1 MKISKENESLL
12 KRYLFILIISSAL
25 ARALIAYFLD
35 LGSNEA
41 YYWTYGLYPDV
52 SHLDQP
58 PMIGW
63 FIQLFTVNLYFK
75 GEIFL
80 RLAAIAVGS
89 LNTWII
95 FILGRRIK
103 NELTGFYAAILYTAS
118 LYCSIFIGTFINPDT
133 PQSLFYLLSIY
144 FLHEG
149 LIVKYEACD
158 ESKLLCRMSLV
169 LAGLFI
175 GLALLSKYSS
185 IFLWVGVGVY
195 VLSHD
200 RKMLKEPFLYI
211 AAIISALFII
221 PIFYWNY
228 NNDFASFTFQ
238 GAKLLSIE
246 NGINLKFLLGEVNRA
261 FIYNNPINIL
271 IVFAAIFS
279 FNKRRFLKDSQ
290 YSLLLSLALPI
301 IIFFLATSLFT
312 ETLPNWSAPGY
323 FTLILISAAY
333 LSSKYE
339 IHNKGTKGIILPSPL
354 RYSLSLFIIAITFGL
369 AQYFTGFMN
378 VEVKRDKD
386 YKIGSDDFTL
396 ERYGWD
402 KLADEFKVL
411 READI
416 ATKKM
421 DAKTFIL
428 SPLWSDAALCDY
440 YLASPNNTTVKTI
453 GLLNETR
460 KYAWITDELGS
471 FKMGENAYYIES
483 SRDKKSMLELGN
495 RYFKHV
501 ELAKTIYIKRL
512 HQPVLRFTIYR
523 FRELSVIP
531 ERELCS
537 FTKY

>member
-1 MKISKENESLL
+1 MKVLKENESLL
-12 KRYLFILIISSAL
+12 KRYLFILIVSSAL

-41 YYWTYGLYPDV
+41 YYWTYGLYPDM
-52 SHLDQP
+52 SHLDHP

-80 RLAAIAVGS
+80 RLASIAIGS

-118 LYCSIFIGTFINPDT
+118 LYCSIFVGTFINPDT

-149 LIVKYEACD
+149 LIVKYEVCD

-169 LAGLFI
+169 LAGLFM

-195 VLSHD
+195 VLSQD

-228 NNDFASFTFQ
+228 NNDFASFSFQ
-238 GAKLLSIE
+238 GAKLLSLE
-246 NGINLKFLLGEVNRA
+246 NGVNLKYLLGEVTRA
-261 FIYNNPINIL
+261 LIYNNPINII
-271 IVFAAIFS
+271 IVIAAIFS
-279 FNKRRFLKDSQ
+279 FNKRRFLSDSQ

-301 IIFFLATSLFT
+301 IIFFLLASLFT
-312 ETLPNWSAPGY
+312 ETMPNWSAPGY

-333 LSSKYE
+333 LSSKYK
-339 IHNKGTKGIILPSPL
+339 IHKKGTKGIILPSPL
-354 RYSLSLFIIAITFGL
+354 RYSLSLFIITITVGL

-378 VEVKRDKD
+378 VEVKRDKA
-386 YKIGSDDFTL
+386 YKIGNNDFTL

-402 KLADEFKVL
+402 KLADEFKAL
-411 READI
+411 KEADI
-416 ATKKM
+416 ATGKM
-421 DAKTFIL
+421 ATNTFIL
-428 SPLWSDAALCDY
+428 SSLWSDASMCDY
-440 YLASPNNTTVKTI
+440 YLASPNNMVVKTI

-471 FKMGENAYYIES
+471 LKMGENAYYIES
-483 SRDKKSMLELGN
+483 SRDSKSLIDLGN
-495 RYFKHV
+495 HYFKHT
-501 ELAKTIYIKRL
+501 ELAKTLYIKRL
-512 HQPVLRFTIYR
+512 NQPVLRFKIYR
-523 FRELSVIP
+523 FKELSVIP

>member
-1 MKISKENESLL
+1 M
-12 KRYLFILIISSAL
+12 
-25 ARALIAYFLD
+25 
-35 LGSNEA
+35 
-41 YYWTYGLYPDV
+41 
-52 SHLDQP
+52 
-58 PMIGW
+58 
-63 FIQLFTVNLYFK
+63 
-75 GEIFL
+75 
-80 RLAAIAVGS
+80 
-89 LNTWII
+89 
-95 FILGRRIK
+95 
-103 NELTGFYAAILYTAS
+103 
-118 LYCSIFIGTFINPDT
+118 
-133 PQSLFYLLSIY
+133 
-144 FLHEG
+144 
-149 LIVKYEACD
+149 
-158 ESKLLCRMSLV
+158 
-169 LAGLFI
+169 
-175 GLALLSKYSS
+175 
-185 IFLWVGVGVY
+185 
-195 VLSHD
+195 
-200 RKMLKEPFLYI
+200 
-211 AAIISALFII
+211 
-221 PIFYWNY
+221 
-228 NNDFASFTFQ
+228 
-238 GAKLLSIE
+238 
-246 NGINLKFLLGEVNRA
+246 
-261 FIYNNPINIL
+261 
-271 IVFAAIFS
+271 
-279 FNKRRFLKDSQ
+279 
-290 YSLLLSLALPI
+290 ALPI